1 MVKNEFYIESKFD
14 GLPLSV
20 LEIMPDG
27 KPYAVV
33 YMLHGL
39 CGCKDRFI
47 PFMEFLACNGLACV
61 ASDHRGHGCSVRSE
75 DDRGYMYNGGAKA
88 IVMDIDAVVEYIRH
102 RFYGLHVIMIGHSMG
117 SLAARAYLKYHDS
130 GLEGLVICGSPSP
143 NPLAPVGHFFLKLL
157 CRIGGGRVRVGVL
170 QKCISGRYN
179 RRFRH
184 EGPQAWTCSDP
195 NVRMTNA
202 QDPRCN
208 FTLTADCSSTLM
220 ELFKEAYSDKG
231 WCPKKPDMPVL
242 FLSGE
247 DDPCMISR
255 EKFVKA
261 ADLMIHNGYKRVSSR
276 TYTGMR
282 HEILNE
288 VGRISVWRDILD
300 HISEL
305 K

>member
-1 MVKNEFYIESKFD
+1 MRIMAVESSCDETAVAIVEDGRKVLTDCIASQVDLHRIYGGVVPEIASRKHIEA
-14 GLPLSV
+14 
-20 LEIMPDG
+20 I
-27 KPYAVV
+27 Y
-33 YMLHGL
+33 
-39 CGCKDRFI
+39 
-47 PFMEFLACNGLACV
+47 GLADQ
-61 ASDHRGHGCSVRSE
+61 ALQTAGMARQ
-75 DDRGYMYNGGAKA
+75 
-88 IVMDIDAVVEYIRH
+88 DIDAVVEYIRH

-208 FTLTADCSSTLM
+208 FTLTADCSLTLM